1 MMFAFTTPEQVE
13 GYILSKSKE
22 GGSRGWFLFLPQG
35 GGQEGALSSLPF
47 GRG

>member
-22 GGSRGWFLFLPQG
+22 GEDSGRFLFLPQG
-35 GGQEGALSSLPF
+35 GGQ
-47 GRG
+47 